1 MIEYLGSIADDN
13 INDRIAKFSAQL
25 QNKFFYRIPL
35 RYLCDSGK
43 INFPTKVDMK
53 IRCTLETD
61 IKNYLN
67 QNQVTNIGTL
77 DVQIVMLKAPFM
89 QYEQL
94 VLPKNFRHYLETILF
109 SAKVL
114 HTGIQKTPYL
124 KTYELQVGAQD
135 FTVDFLRAN
144 RQFDWVEILLV
155 YDKSDKHF
163 ARQK

>member
-1 MIEYLGSIADDN
+1 
-13 INDRIAKFSAQL
+13 
-25 QNKFFYRIPL
+25 
-35 RYLCDSGK
+35 
-43 INFPTKVDMK
+43 
-53 IRCTLETD
+53 
-61 IKNYLN
+61 
-67 QNQVTNIGTL
+67 
-77 DVQIVMLKAPFM
+77 MLKAAFM

-94 VLPKNFRHYLETILF
+94 VLPKNFRQYLETILF